1 MIFEDAFIQKITV
14 ILILIILDEDMN
26 LNEKITILWVDDEI
40 DLLKPHIM
48 FLEDKGYAIQT
59 ANNGVTALDLI
70 EDNHYDLV
78 FLDENMPGLS
88 GLETLIQLKE
98 VRPNMPVIMITK
110 SEEESIM
117 EEAIGS
123 KISDYLIKPVN
134 PNQILL
140 SIKKHID
147 SKRLVSQKTNADY
160 RKEFSEIGMKLGSNL
175 NRSEWEDLFKKIT
188 FWELEL
194 QQSGDDGMKQI
205 LEMQKAE
212 ANAQFF
218 KYIKSNY
225 QSWLHD
231 DVDAPL
237 MSHLL
242 FKEKVMPHISADTS
256 TFFIVIDNL
265 RYDQW
270 KMIQPL
276 ISSDFRIDEESLYF
290 SILPT
295 ATQYSRNAIF
305 SGLMPLE
312 MERLHK
318 DWWKNDTDDGGK
330 NMFEEHFLKAQL
342 SRFGRGDVKT
352 SYFKITN
359 IDAGRKLADNMQNLS
374 HNQLNV
380 IVYNFV
386 DMLSHARTD
395 MKVIKELAEDD
406 AAYRSLTTSWFEHS
420 PLKDMITFIAQNNH
434 KLVITTDHG
443 TVLVKKPTKVLG
455 DKDLSTNLRYKQGR
469 NMKYN
474 NKEVFEIDNPKDVFL
489 PAVNISSKYIFARE
503 DYFFAYPNNF
513 NYYVNHYKETFQ
525 HGGISLEEMI
535 IPVVTLSPK

>member
-1 MIFEDAFIQKITV
+1 MIFDDSFIQKITV
-14 ILILIILDEDMN
+14 ILILVILDEDMN

-48 FLEDKGYAIQT
+48 FLEDKGYVIVT
-59 ANNGVTALDLI
+59 ANNGVTAI
-70 EDNHYDLV
+70 ELVENRHFDLV

-88 GLETLIQLKE
+88 GLETLIQLKDK
-98 VRPNMPVIMITK
+98 RSNMPVIMITK

-123 KISDYLIKPVN
+123 KILDYLIKPVN
-134 PNQILL
+134 PSQILL

-147 SKRLVSQKTNADY
+147 SDRLVSKKTNADY
-160 RKEFSEIGMKLGSNL
+160 QKEFTSIGMKLGGVLSKE
-175 NRSEWEDLFKKIT
+175 EWIELFKKIT

-194 QQSGDDGMKQI
+194 ERSGDDGMKQI

-212 ANAQFF
+212 ANAHFF
-218 KYIKSNY
+218 KYVKSNY
-225 QSWLHD
+225 QSWLKD
-231 DVDAPL
+231 EDSTL
-237 MSHLL
+237 MSHQL
-242 FKEKVMPHISADTS
+242 FRQKVLPNIQEDKS

-270 KMIQPL
+270 KMIESS
-276 ISSDFRIDEESLYF
+276 ISSEFRIDEESLYL

-318 DWWKNDTDDGGK
+318 DWWKNDTDEGGK
-330 NMFEEHFLKAQL
+330 NMFEEQFLSAQL
-342 SRFGRGDVKT
+342 QRLGKGHLKM
-352 SYFKITN
+352 SYNKITN

-420 PLKDMITFIAQNNH
+420 PLKDMMTFIAKNKH
-434 KLVITTDHG
+434 KLIITTDHG

-455 DKDLSTNLRYKQGR
+455 DKDITTNLRYKQGK

-474 NKEVFEIDNPKDVFL
+474 AKEVYEIDNPKDVFL
-489 PAVNISSKYIFARE
+489 PSVNISSKYIFARE

-535 IPVVTLSPK
+535 IPIVTLSPK

>member
-1 MIFEDAFIQKITV
+1 MIFDDSFIQKITV
-14 ILILIILDEDMN
+14 ILILVILDEDMN

-48 FLEDKGYAIQT
+48 FLEDKGYAIET
-59 ANNGVTALDLI
+59 ANNGVTAI
-70 EDNHYDLV
+70 ELVENNHFDLV

-88 GLETLIQLKE
+88 GLETLIQLKDK
-98 VRPNMPVIMITK
+98 RSNMPVIMITK

-123 KISDYLIKPVN
+123 KILDYLIKPVN
-134 PNQILL
+134 PSQILL

-147 SKRLVSQKTNADY
+147 SDRLVSKKTNADY
-160 RKEFSEIGMKLGSNL
+160 QKEFTSIGMKLGGAL
-175 NRSEWEDLFKKIT
+175 NKEEWIELFKKIT

-194 QQSGDDGMKQI
+194 EQSGDDGMKQI

-218 KYIKSNY
+218 KYVKSNY
-225 QSWLHD
+225 HSWVNNEHS
-231 DVDAPL
+231 PL
-237 MSHLL
+237 MSHQL
-242 FKEKVMPHISADTS
+242 FRQKVLPIIQDDKS

-270 KMIQPL
+270 KMIESS
-276 ISSDFRIDEESLYF
+276 ISSDFRVDEEMLYC

-318 DWWKNDTDDGGK
+318 DWWKNDTDEGGK
-330 NMFEEHFLKAQL
+330 NMFEEQFLTAQL
-342 SRFGRGDVKT
+342 QRLGKGHIKT
-352 SYFKITN
+352 SYNKITN

-420 PLKDMITFIAQNNH
+420 PLKDMMTFISKNKH

-455 DKDLSTNLRYKQGR
+455 DKDMTTNLRYKQGK
-469 NMKYN
+469 NMRYN

-489 PAVNISSKYIFARE
+489 PSVNISSKYIFARE
-503 DYFFAYPNNF
+503 DFFFAYPNNF

-535 IPVVTLSPK
+535 IPVITLSPK

>member
-1 MIFEDAFIQKITV
+1 MNFNDKI
-14 ILILIILDEDMN
+14 I
-26 LNEKITILWVDDEI
+26 ILWVDDEI

-48 FLEDKGYAIQT
+48 FLEDKGYQIVT
-59 ANNGVTALDLI
+59 ANNGVTAIDLVV
-70 EDNHYDLV
+70 ENHFDLV

-88 GLETLIQLKE
+88 GLETLIELKNK
-98 VRPNMPVIMITK
+98 RSDLPVIMITK

-147 SKRLVSQKTNADY
+147 SDRLVSQKTNSDY
-160 RKEFSEIGMKLGSNL
+160 RKEFTEIGLKLGGNL
-175 NRSEWEDLFKKIT
+175 SLSEWKDLFKKIT

-205 LEMQKAE
+205 LETQKAE

-218 KYIKSNY
+218 KYVKLNY
-225 QSWLHD
+225 QSWIND
-231 DVDAPL
+231 EIDAPL
-237 MSHLL
+237 MSHQL
-242 FKEKVMPHISADTS
+242 FKQKVLPHLTEDKS

-276 ISSDFRIDEESLYF
+276 ISSDFRIEEESLYF

-305 SGLMPLE
+305 SGLLPLE
-312 MERLHK
+312 MQNEHK
-318 DWWKNDTDDGGK
+318 EWWKNDIDEGGK
-330 NMFEEHFLKAQL
+330 NMFEEQFLKAQL
-342 SRFGRGDVKT
+342 QRLGKSDIKM
-352 SYFKITN
+352 SYNKITN
-359 IDAGRKLADNMQNLS
+359 IDVGRKLADNMQNLS

-420 PLKDMITFIAQNNH
+420 PLKDMVSFVAKNNH
-434 KLVITTDHG
+434 KLIITTDHG

-455 DKDLSTNLRYKQGR
+455 DKELSTNLRYKQGR

-474 NKEVFEIDNPKDVFL
+474 NKEVFEIDTPKDVFL

-525 HGGISLEEMI
+525 HGGVSLEEMI
-535 IPVVTLSPK
+535 IPIIRLSAK